1 MIRAAFLLTL
11 LAGPAVAAGPAEPA
25 KEEEPAPV
33 PGAPPAP
40 YALLPPE
47 QANAF
52 PPEILARMREALKAL
67 EQARDGR

>member
-1 MIRAAFLLTL
+1 MIRAVLLLTL
-11 LAGPAVAAGPAEPA
+11 MAGSAAAGPAEPV
-25 KEEEPAPV
+25 EEEAAPV
-33 PGAPPAP
+33 TGGPPAP

-67 EQARDGR
+67 EQARDGQ